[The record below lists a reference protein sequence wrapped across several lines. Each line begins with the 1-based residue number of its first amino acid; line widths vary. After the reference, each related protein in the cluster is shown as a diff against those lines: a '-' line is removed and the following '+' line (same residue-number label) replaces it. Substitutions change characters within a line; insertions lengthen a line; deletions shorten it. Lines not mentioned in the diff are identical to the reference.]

1 MEPRLS
7 LVTLG
12 VSDLARSAKFYGE
25 VLGFPRLSSPPTIA
39 FFQLGPLW
47 LALYPRQDLA
57 ADVSVSATG
66 RGFRG
71 FTLSHNV
78 RSEGEVDTLLREVAA
93 GGAKIVKPAQR
104 ADWGGY
110 SGYFADPD
118 GFLWEVA
125 FNPHF
130 PIAGTSRRQ

>member
-12 VSDLARSAKFYGE
+12 VFDLARSAKFYEE
-25 VLGFPRLSSPPTIA
+25 VLKFPRLSSPPTIA
-39 FFQLGPLW
+39 FFQLGPTW

-57 ADVSVSATG
+57 ADAGVSATG
-66 RGFRG
+66 HGFPG

-78 RSEGEVDTLLREVAA
+78 RSEGEVETLLQEIAA
-93 GGAKIVKPAQR
+93 SGAKIVKPAQR

-110 SGYFADPD
+110 SGYFSDPD

-125 FNPHF
+125 FNPQF
-130 PIAGTSRRQ
+130 PIA